1 LSYVIT
7 ADAEIVRVIEGKDKK
22 KGSAEIEKPLSLTHS
37 QIENDKIA
45 GASMKSLS
53 FNECAKVVVGN
64 RRNDDEEEYEYDDED
79 MEEIIDGTP
88 KLSKDNDLEK
98 GLSQIEVVI

>member
-1 LSYVIT
+1 
-7 ADAEIVRVIEGKDKK
+7 
-22 KGSAEIEKPLSLTHS
+22 
-37 QIENDKIA
+37 
-45 GASMKSLS
+45 MKSLS

-64 RRNDDEEEYEYDDED
+64 RRNDDEEEYEEDYEYDDED

-98 GLSQIEVVI
+98 GLSQIEVSCLKQLLNDKM